1 MDFKADST
9 KSEITNDIL
18 TLYLNEKSSIFQ
30 NDKKYKI
37 DSIINSQLSFQMPSR
52 PMFKV
57 SHVIYKDYIKNEQIY
72 SDKIESVNFGYK
84 ENNPPMKWKL
94 INEEKEILSQKCF
107 KAITSFRGRNFIAWY
122 TKDIPIND
130 GPYKFSGLPGLILE
144 VYDDNENFH
153 YKPLA
158 IINKNQEILYDKDIK
173 FIERIKMVE
182 ARINLIKKH
191 IKGDIKVNPLEK
203 K

>member
-1 MDFKADST
+1 MCKLNLPNNFSLFS
-9 KSEITNDIL
+9 KSLLIAL
-18 TLYLNEKSSIFQ
+18 FYMFVGCSSEDEEDLQ
-30 NDKKYKI
+30 AEMPELKI
-37 DSIINSQLSFQMPSR
+37 EAS
-52 PMFKV
+52 
-57 SHVIYKDYIKNEQIY
+57 IY